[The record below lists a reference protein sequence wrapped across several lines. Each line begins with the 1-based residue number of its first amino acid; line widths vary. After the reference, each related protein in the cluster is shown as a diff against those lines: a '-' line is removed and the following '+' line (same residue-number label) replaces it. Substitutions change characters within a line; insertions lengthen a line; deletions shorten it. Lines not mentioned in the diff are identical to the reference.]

1 MMNKRMLN
9 LSAGRS
15 VVALMVLSAAAVVVP
30 ATLSRAQPSATTAA
44 APDKDH
50 PLGTVRISNP
60 GGEATVDLA
69 NGVRHMK
76 RNVQVWQV
84 GEDFI
89 LYADD
94 VTHYEKDNTAT
105 ARLNLHVESRD
116 STIIG
121 DLLRVD
127 FNDKMMTLTG
137 NVVLKSHGQS
147 DGLRGQNPSKSVRG
161 EVLHKAS
168 SITCDRLDYDYETK
182 QATLSG
188 NIRMRQGENFGTCD
202 RILFDEDRNIVRLVG
217 NVHFVNGDRQTI
229 DGPEATIWIDSNM
242 IQAPN
247 TISTIPRG
255 SSKTKSPPR
264 KRTKFIDAPVLPPD
278 IVNGKDSKLP
288 PPLAPLPGDSTS
300 TDTAASAPPAPV
312 AAPSATAPSASA
324 PGATAAAPPAGSD
337 AKKG

>member
-1 MMNKRMLN
+1 MNKMMLN
-9 LSAGRS
+9 SRPGRG
-15 VVALMVLSAAAVVVP
+15 ALAVLLLSAAAFAGP
-30 ATLSRAQPSATTAA
+30 LALSRAQPSASGAG

-50 PLGTVRISNP
+50 PAGSVRISNP

-76 RNVQVWQV
+76 RNVQVWQE

-127 FNDKMMTLTG
+127 FNGKVMTLTG
-137 NVVLKSHGQS
+137 HVVLKSHGQG
-147 DGLRGQNPSKSVRG
+147 DGLKGKDAGNTVRGQ
-161 EVLHKAS
+161 VLHKAS
-168 SITCDRLDYDYETK
+168 SVTCDRLDYDYETK
-182 QATLSG
+182 QATLTGS
-188 NIRMRQGENFGTCD
+188 IRMRQGENVGTCD

-217 NVHFVNGDRQTI
+217 NVHFANGDRQTI
-229 DGPEATIWIDSNM
+229 VGPEATIWIDSNM

-247 TISTIPRG
+247 TVIAIPGRNNKPKG
-255 SSKTKSPPR
+255 PAR
-264 KRTKFIDAPVLPPD
+264 KGARFDPAPVLPPD
-278 IVNGKDSKLP
+278 ILDGKDNKPL
-288 PPLAPLPGDSTS
+288 PPLAPLPGDAPPAE
-300 TDTAASAPPAPV
+300 AAAPAPV
-312 AAPSATAPSASA
+312 AAPAAS
-324 PGATAAAPPAGSD
+324 AAAPKTTAEAPAAAPA